1 MYFSQLSKAIG
12 PRLVLSNPL
21 SATPP
26 HFSSLYVSTFRWP
39 AKNSYYELEVATNH
53 TNQRPIV
60 RHAGIFSASVE
71 SAEHRLTLG
80 NPKP

>member
-39 AKNSYYELEVATNH
+39 AKNSYYELEVAKAVQLIQL
-53 TNQRPIV
+53 NQYLVIK
-60 RHAGIFSASVE
+60 GINNFPGW
-71 SAEHRLTLG
+71 T
-80 NPKP
+80 